1 MIAFYNRRGTA
12 ETRIKEGKHAI
23 KWTPLARASF
33 QANAARLQLHA
44 LAYNFLHTLALP
56 GEVERWSLTSL
67 WERAE
72 RTRAPAGRWIDRH
85 LRLLQWTGLLAVCLM
100 CLSRLAGFGLS
111 DPDEGRYAEIPREM
125 LELHDWITP
134 HLGYVN
140 YFEKPP
146 LLYWLV
152 GLSLR
157 LFGTSEWA
165 ARLTPAL
172 AAIGGVVLTHALGV
186 RLLGRRAAPL
196 AAAVLITSPL
206 YFALS
211 QVLVID
217 MLLTLCM
224 TAALVF
230 VYQTRR
236 APGRSIWPLA
246 AAVAAGLG
254 VLAKGPVAL
263 VLPGLIGLA
272 FLGARRDA
280 RTLGALLAPW
290 PILVFA
296 ATAVPWFVLVSLEHP
311 DFPGF
316 FFVREHLYRFATSRV
331 GHPEPFWY
339 YMPVV
344 VGGFFPWTLLVAF
357 LAATPSGRAAFRR
370 VPADARLLLSLWAA
384 VVIVA
389 FTLARAKLS
398 PYVLPAFPALA
409 LLTGG
414 WLDRVLD
421 DDALTRLTLG
431 RLARSLARI
440 AAFVLLIGVA
450 VRLLPASLAA
460 ELHRDSGTT
469 QAFLVGGTWLALVM
483 LPVAAL
489 AAHPRCFER
498 LGGLGVVLLLAGG
511 IACGEMTAVGAR
523 STLHTSRTLAAVVQ
537 RYRTPDDSIIVYEKL
552 MQGLPFYTGS
562 RVVQF
567 EADGLYDELQFGAS
581 QAPDRAQFF
590 WSHML
595 RLAERWRS
603 GQRTFIVTGAECER
617 ELEASLAPAPQVL
630 VRDGDRVVLV
640 NFPALPGR

>member
-1 MIAFYNRRGTA
+1 M
-12 ETRIKEGKHAI
+12 
-23 KWTPLARASF
+23 SS
-33 QANAARLQLHA
+33 
-44 LAYNFLHTLALP
+44 
-56 GEVERWSLTSL
+56 SL
-67 WERAE
+67 
-72 RTRAPAGRWIDRH
+72 
-85 LRLLQWTGLLAVCLM
+85 
-100 CLSRLAGFGLS
+100 
-111 DPDEGRYAEIPREM
+111 
-125 LELHDWITP
+125 
-134 HLGYVN
+134 
-140 YFEKPP
+140 
-146 LLYWLV
+146 
-152 GLSLR
+152 
-157 LFGTSEWA
+157 
-165 ARLTPAL
+165 
-172 AAIGGVVLTHALGV
+172 
-186 RLLGRRAAPL
+186 
-196 AAAVLITSPL
+196 
-206 YFALS
+206 
-211 QVLVID
+211 
-217 MLLTLCM
+217 
-224 TAALVF
+224 
-230 VYQTRR
+230 
-236 APGRSIWPLA
+236 
-246 AAVAAGLG
+246 
-254 VLAKGPVAL
+254 
-263 VLPGLIGLA
+263 
-272 FLGARRDA
+272 
-280 RTLGALLAPW
+280 
-290 PILVFA
+290 
-296 ATAVPWFVLVSLEHP
+296 
-311 DFPGF
+311 
-316 FFVREHLYRFATSRV
+316 
-331 GHPEPFWY
+331 
-339 YMPVV
+339 
-344 VGGFFPWTLLVAF
+344 
-357 LAATPSGRAAFRR
+357 SG
-370 VPADARLLLSLWAA
+370 WAA